1 MFIKEKIQIDSTA
14 QGHLNGIPLGDYD
27 AMINFAGGQTVAR
40 NPRKQLRLVEGNMNG
55 AQKRFYLKQ
64 AFSMEPLQILKAFL
78 KEGKARMVTERE
90 LELLRLL
97 EDQGV
102 PVMHPVAWGSRR
114 LLSIPLSG
122 YLLVEEVQGKRFTEM
137 YEALDELERRRLMTA
152 YGALVG
158 FMHKKGLDSIVRVT
172 DMICV
177 SKDFNDFKRSLVVID
192 REWGSLR
199 RKKISFK
206 KRCEQLGKMFA
217 KMLRW
222 IGLPTDREVISFT
235 RGYLKESQDL
245 NYSISQVLERS
256 TFYALKSIKG
266 KAKYDQIRERLEG
279 FVRKKS
285 MKGMHP

>member
-1 MFIKEKIQIDSTA
+1 MIVTERLYINPKIERYLYELR
-14 QGHLNGIPLGDYD
+14 LNDYD
-27 AMINFAGGQTVAR
+27 SIMGFRGGHVVGHNPEKHVRLISGKAGDNV
-40 NPRKQLRLVEGNMNG
+40 
-55 AQKRFYLKQ
+55 KRFYLKQ
-64 AFSMEPLQILKAFL
+64 AFYERPINILKSIL
-78 KEGKARMVTERE
+78 KKGKAHVITERE
-90 LELLRLL
+90 LRLL
-97 EDQGV
+97 KLLEGQGV

-114 LLSIPLSG
+114 LLGIPLSG
-122 YLLVEEVQGKRFTEM
+122 FLLVEEVQGKSFTEM
-137 YEALDELERRRLMTA
+137 YEALDELGRRRLMTA

-158 FMHKKGLDSIVRVT
+158 FMHKKGLYSIVRVT

-199 RKKISFK
+199 KKNISFR

-235 RGYLKESQDL
+235 RGYLNESQDL

-256 TFYALKSIKG
+256 TFYALRSIKG
-266 KAKYDQIRERLEG
+266 KAKYDQIREKLEG
-279 FVRKKS
+279 FVRKD
-285 MKGMHP
+285 

>member
-1 MFIKEKIQIDSTA
+1 MFIKEKIQIDPTA
-14 QGHLNGIPLGDYD
+14 QGYLNGIPLGDCD
-27 AMINFAGGQTVAR
+27 AMINFAGGQIIAR
-40 NPRKQLRLVEGNMNG
+40 NPRKHIRLVDGNMNG
-55 AQKRFYLKQ
+55 APKRFYLKQ
-64 AFSMEPLQILKAFL
+64 AFSMQPLQILKAFL
-78 KEGKARMVTERE
+78 KEGKARVVTERE

-97 EDQGV
+97 EAQGV

-114 LLSIPLSG
+114 LLGVPLSG
-122 YLLVEEVQGKRFTEM
+122 FLLVEEVQGKSFTDM
-137 YEALDELERRRLMTA
+137 YETLDELGRRRLMTA
-152 YGALVG
+152 YGSLVG

-177 SKDFNDFKRSLVVID
+177 SKDFTDFKRSLVVID

-199 RKKISFK
+199 RKKISFQ

-235 RGYLKESQDL
+235 RGYLNEFQDL
-245 NYSISQVLERS
+245 NHSISQVLERS

-266 KAKYDQIRERLEG
+266 KAKYDQIRKRLEG
-279 FVRKKS
+279 FVRKD
-285 MKGMHP
+285 